1 MNASQAGSCGPSEEQ
16 IIKAPK
22 SDYMNEE
29 QLEFFKRRLVELHHS
44 VTERLLETK
53 REITRSP
60 DSGDESDHASW
71 EAQCSILLRVID
83 REQKLLPKI
92 QQALKRIRLGSYGY
106 CMESG
111 EPIGIRRLLIRPT
124 AEFCADVKTLQE
136 IKENF
141 YRDK

>member
-1 MNASQAGSCGPSEEQ
+1 MSTSQSDGCTLSEEQ
-16 IIKAPK
+16 LLKAPE

-29 QLEFFKRRLVELHHS
+29 QLEFFRRHLIELHHS
-44 VTERLLETK
+44 VSERLRHAK
-53 REITRSP
+53 KEITKSP

-71 EAQCSILLRVID
+71 EAECTLLLRIID

-92 QQALKRIRLGSYGY
+92 QQALKRISSGCYGY

-111 EPIGIRRLLIRPT
+111 EPIGIQRLLIRPT
-124 AEFCADVKTLQE
+124 AEYCADVKTLQE

-141 YRDK
+141 YRD

>member
-1 MNASQAGSCGPSEEQ
+1 MSRFQSDNCILSEEQ
-16 IIKAPK
+16 IIAAPE

-29 QLEFFKRRLVELHHS
+29 QLEFFRHRLIELHQS
-44 VTERLLETK
+44 VTERLQEAK
-53 REITRSP
+53 KEITKSP

-71 EAQCSILLRVID
+71 ESQCSILLRIID

-92 QQALKRIRLGSYGY
+92 QKALKRIRSESYGY

-111 EPIGIRRLLIRPT
+111 EPIGIQRLLIRPT
-124 AEFCADVKTLQE
+124 AEYCADVKTLQE

-141 YRDK
+141 YRDQ